1 MPRQVSPKRFINK
14 ATALH
19 NHKYDYS
26 QVQYKNNTT
35 KVSILCSLHG
45 EFLQTPHNHL
55 SGHGCPI
62 CGYKESTKKRAFDT
76 EKFIQQ
82 AQAIHQGKYDYS
94 QVCYTN
100 NSNKI
105 SILCPQHGA
114 FTMRPYSHLAGQ
126 GCPKCAIAKRR
137 SSHLYTQKDFVRL
150 SQAAHGT
157 KYDYSKSQYK
167 LAHEPIIIVCPE
179 HGEFRQ
185 APSNHWLGQGC
196 PKCRNKK
203 NAENRTYSTEEF
215 IDLAKKVHGNTYNYT
230 KSKYENSQIPMKI
243 LCQNHGEFWQ
253 RPNSHL
259 SGQGCPKCGSTES
272 KDEQAIYD
280 FLISI
285 GITDIQSR
293 IRNII
298 PPKELDIYSPS
309 HKIAIE
315 YCGLYWHSDAQ
326 KSSNYHLDK
335 LKACQEKGIRLITIF
350 ESDWKLKR
358 LIVESRL
365 RAIFGK
371 TEQTIYAR
379 KTNIKELTSSEA
391 REFFSQNHLQGNAPN
406 QSVVYGLYHAG
417 KLVSAMSFGKPR
429 FSKNHEWEILRYA
442 SALNTSVVGSA
453 SKLYMHFVKRH
464 NPSTVISYADLRWGK
479 GDVYKN
485 MGFSESGS
493 SRPNYF
499 YFKSPEI
506 HLYSRIK
513 FQKYRLPKILEDYNE
528 TLTEKQNMQNNGW
541 FRIFDCGNVK
551 FTWSTF
557 PTQ

>member
-1 MPRQVSPKRFINK
+1 MSKK
-14 ATALH
+14 LTTAIFCEKSRKIH
-19 NHKYDYS
+19 GNKYDYS
-26 QVQYKNNTT
+26 QIQYKTSWE
-35 KVSILCSLHG
+35 KVKIICPKHG
-45 EFLQTPHNHL
+45 EFMQLPRDHL
-55 SGHGCPI
+55 VGHGCFR
-62 CGYKESTKKRAFDT
+62 CASQCKADKTRLSTKKFI
-76 EKFIQQ
+76 EK
-82 AQAIHQGKYDYS
+82 AQKIHGNVYDYS
-94 QVCYTN
+94 KVDYTD
-100 NSNKI
+100 SRRKVEI
-105 SILCPQHGA
+105 SCPQHGPFYQVPTDHLGGHGCNA
-114 FTMRPYSHLAGQ
+114 CARAKLEKSLIYSTQEFISKANRIHGEKYNYLKTEYTDCRGIISICCPKHGDFKQVAYYHLAG
-126 GCPKCAIAKRR
+126 
-137 SSHLYTQKDFVRL
+137 
-150 SQAAHGT
+150 
-157 KYDYSKSQYK
+157 
-167 LAHEPIIIVCPE
+167 
-179 HGEFRQ
+179 
-185 APSNHWLGQGC
+185 N
-196 PKCRNKK
+196 
-203 NAENRTYSTEEF
+203 
-215 IDLAKKVHGNTYNYT
+215 
-230 KSKYENSQIPMKI
+230 
-243 LCQNHGEFWQ
+243 
-253 RPNSHL
+253 
-259 SGQGCPKCGSTES
+259 GCPKCGSTES

-513 FQKYRLPKILEDYNE
+513 FQKHRLPKILEDYNE